1 MKKKY
6 VLNTILP
13 IVLGVVMLAMLLVQ
27 TFFPRIILP
36 RPDIPMMVAISLVTL
51 LIERAIAPNAP
62 RCYICIPVFAALTFG
77 LLAFA
82 ALQGLREAMLLA
94 VKGGVTFTATTWVY
108 SSMLDRLSTGPRAKA
123 APYISAFGLYLAVQ
137 CFMGMF

>member
-36 RPDIPMMVAISLVTL
+36 KLDIPMLVAISLVTL

-62 RCYICIPVFAALTFG
+62 RCYICIPVFATLTFG

-82 ALQGLREAMLLA
+82 ALLGLREALLLA
-94 VKGGVTFTATTWVY
+94 VKGGATFTATTWVY

>member
-1 MKKKY
+1 MNKKY

-27 TFFPRIILP
+27 TFFPRVILP
-36 RPDIPMMVAISLVTL
+36 KLDIPMLVALSLVTL

-62 RCYICIPVFAALTFG
+62 RCYICIPVFATLTFG
-77 LLAFA
+77 LLAFS
-82 ALQGLREAMLLA
+82 ALLGLRESLLLA

-108 SSMLDRLSTGPRAKA
+108 SSMLDRLSTGPYAKA
-123 APYISAFGLYLAVQ
+123 APYVSAFGLYLAVQ

>member
-1 MKKKY
+1 MNKKY

-13 IVLGVVMLAMLLVQ
+13 IVLGVVLLAGMLVQ

-36 RPDIPMMVAISLVTL
+36 KLDIPVLVAISLVTL
-51 LIERAIAPNAP
+51 LIERVIAPDAP
-62 RCYICIPVFAALTFG
+62 RCYICIPVFATLTFG
-77 LLAFA
+77 LLAFG
-82 ALQGLREAMLLA
+82 ALLGLREALLMA
-94 VKGGVTFTATTWVY
+94 VKGGATFTATTWVY

-123 APYISAFGLYLAVQ
+123 APYVSAFGLYLAVQ

>member
-1 MKKKY
+1 MKEKY

>member
-36 RPDIPMMVAISLVTL
+36 KLDIPMLVAISLVTL

-62 RCYICIPVFAALTFG
+62 RCYICIPVFATLTFG

-82 ALQGLREAMLLA
+82 ALLGLREALLLA

-108 SSMLDRLSTGPRAKA
+108 SSMLDRLSTGPCAKA